1 MSMLAYTVFVIN
13 IKLALNYSFRKIF
26 LQVICFCLMRQFSF
40 NLYLI
45 SAVSFAPFVSMIN
58 FITCLDRFVMI
69 TAVLILSCGFSSRE
83 GMLKLRDVYANNTA
97 LGDPSSL
104 DKKVEENA
112 QKIDTLRHELQKF
125 EVMFIFYLC
134 NGTCTYK

>member
-1 MSMLAYTVFVIN
+1 
-13 IKLALNYSFRKIF
+13 
-26 LQVICFCLMRQFSF
+26 
-40 NLYLI
+40 
-45 SAVSFAPFVSMIN
+45 MIN
-58 FITCLDRFVMI
+58 FVTGLDRFVMI

-134 NGTCTYK
+134 SSTCTYK